1 MGGPADA
8 DRAAGRRS
16 IRGCAADQQARHR
29 SESRAACIHSQWY
42 VVGSAQCWRARV
54 RSCFISIQSAGPCI
68 VYYTYFYLFYIIP
81 YFLLGNPATKFAR
94 LTSLHLGKLPSRD
107 PSGALVRRSRSIAVG
122 CAALGGPWVGRSA
135 ASRRHT
141 HGSVGR
147 SVDMLQSR
155 NTADFYFRC
164 ACTYLR
170 YDCMNTFWPKIGA
183 AMDVPPADR
192 RERTH
197 HGARA
202 RAAPP
207 CSAAVRRSVGR

>member
-1 MGGPADA
+1 M
-8 DRAAGRRS
+8 R
-16 IRGCAADQQARHR
+16 
-29 SESRAACIHSQWY
+29 
-42 VVGSAQCWRARV
+42 
-54 RSCFISIQSAGPCI
+54 
-68 VYYTYFYLFYIIP
+68 
-81 YFLLGNPATKFAR
+81 
-94 LTSLHLGKLPSRD
+94 LHLGKLPSRD

-183 AMDVPPADR
+183 AMDVPPADSR
-192 RERTH
+192 QIAARARIT
-197 HGARA
+197 ARA
-202 RAAPP
+202 RARRRR
-207 CSAAVRRSVGR
+207 AARQFEGRSVGRSIHAHRRPQVGRSVGTSAHCAPLGSRLGNFPRCSAGIAARRAVVQSRFLAVLCACAAKGKTGKEKPR